1 MTSCTLTADPTDNGS
16 TALLAAAVP
25 FVAAI
30 AVLLIYPLL
39 AAKIKAIIHGQIAD
53 VANSLKVSRDE
64 IPPHLK
70 SECIGDYIEYAA
82 DAVQILPL
90 TLLPVTGAVFAI
102 AADIPSAI
110 ALGYLSI
117 VILAAVA
124 VEAWILSQAAER
136 YVARDRL
143 GYSVTTV
150 VGIAS
155 NLLGLAMIVIYR
167 P

>member
-1 MTSCTLTADPTDNGS
+1 MAANPAGDGS

-30 AVLLIYPLL
+30 AILLIYPLL
-39 AAKIKAIIHGQIAD
+39 AEKIKAVIRGQITED
-53 VANSLKVSRDE
+53 ANSLNVPMDR
-64 IPPHLK
+64 IPLRLI

-82 DAVQILPL
+82 DAVQVFPL
-90 TLLPVTGAVFAI
+90 TLLPVSGAIFAI
-102 AADIPSAI
+102 AANIPSAI
-110 ALGYLSI
+110 ALGYLGV

-124 VEAWILSQAAER
+124 VEAWILSQTAAR

-150 VGIAS
+150 VGIMS
-155 NLLGLAMIVIYR
+155 NLLGLAMILIYR